1 MAKKLFSA
9 IGFILLLACYFLIA
23 CNSTKTPQVGV
34 QESKMEKIKIIE
46 IPTGKMISSG
56 SFNIMSDG
64 AIMTRFSKVLEKYN
78 KDIFPRDFLSY
89 NPQTDK
95 MIWYVSVN
103 NLDAKTIDTNG
114 FEIVDFKSG
123 FYAVA
128 TAVDTDDNPASL
140 GQTQQ
145 EIEEWVRQS
154 SYFELDLVNRQ
165 RLTSMPA
172 PQTKQI
178 MGYAQLEVFV
188 PIKVKE

>member
-1 MAKKLFSA
+1 MKKHLV
-9 IGFILLLACYFLIA
+9 ITGFILLAVCHLPAACS
-23 CNSTKTPQVGV
+23 STQQLKK
-34 QESKMEKIKIIE
+34 ESKMEKIKIVE
-46 IPTGKMISSG
+46 IPASKMISSG
-56 SFNIMSDG
+56 SFNMMNDG
-64 AIMTRFSKVLEKYN
+64 AIITRFSKVLEKYS

-103 NLDAKTIDTNG
+103 NLDIKTIDANG
-114 FEIVDFKSG
+114 FEIIDFEGG

-128 TAVDTDDNPASL
+128 AAIDTSDNPISL
-140 GQTQQ
+140 GQTQR

-154 SYFELDLVNRQ
+154 DYYELDLENRLRMTQ
-165 RLTSMPA
+165 MPA

-188 PIKVKE
+188 PIRVKKDS